1 MTVDSLIFICL
12 NIVQIGQ
19 GLAINKRVEHVH
31 PLKTRKAQ
39 GTSQETYARMFTE
52 KFSTRVK

>member
-1 MTVDSLIFICL
+1 MESIFICL

-19 GLAINKRVEHVH
+19 GLAINKRVGHVH

-39 GTSQETYARMFTE
+39 GRSQVTYARLFTE
-52 KFSTRVK
+52 KFSTRAK